1 MGLFD
6 DFKAHVLKQDT
17 QPVDPDAAYT
27 THRTAA
33 DFSLS
38 PAGQVLREVAIPKD
52 ETIKLEAQIPGAPEP
67 KPDTNDPNRRTED
80 EFRAMGLSYD
90 QITPEQIQ
98 AASAQQEAN
107 RQGMLKASM
116 DKAPAQ
122 PPVGLEAVTRMIDFP
137 ASKVRDAIAK
147 KVSEA
152 TGANVTGDNLAE
164 YVGKETAPGDPV
176 GQLVNS
182 TLTSIL
188 TDPLVALPGL
198 GIPSSA
204 YKKGIEGVIKGIE
217 KAGELS
223 KGAGVDLV
231 AERGSVSLGGSGAI
245 PPVPPVTPIDPA
257 TKYQQLVE
265 VQRRAK
271 KGETF
276 SDKQVVTEAKKLI
289 DSSKL
294 SAATIEQ
301 LAPGTALN
309 AESQFAVHALA
320 AENFIQIQQLAQ
332 TAATPV
338 EKKAVLDAFWEH
350 GQIFDAPRRGA
361 IAETGRAERI
371 LGTAA
376 PADMAAKKAFLD
388 QFAPVAGKLQG
399 GVSLERAVEL
409 IKNIKTEDQ
418 LAILA
423 KNATKPQLKDAFLGL
438 WVNSLLS
445 GPQTH
450 VANILGN
457 SATLAWGVAERQ
469 LAGLMLGEV
478 HPGEAS
484 AMVKGVFESF
494 GDALQLG
501 ARAFMTNESKFGS
514 TKLEQTKAVSFEE
527 AGMAGVPGQA
537 LDYLSAFFQG
547 FGGRP
552 LLAADEFF
560 KAINFRAE
568 VRALALREAHAAV
581 SSEQLTGKAAR
592 DRVKEL
598 SEKYAADVPEHIHA
612 DAEQYAAYMTFTKE
626 LGPGGKWLQEGAA
639 TVPAVKLIT
648 PFIRTPINIFKYA
661 GERTPFALFTKSMW
675 ADIQAG
681 GARRQLALAKVSTGA
696 MVAGTGVLW
705 AANGFITGGGPNP
718 KKFNL
723 DVMREGG
730 WQPYSVNVS
739 AIKRSA
745 KGGSSEWQ
753 AGDKLIAYNR
763 VEPLG
768 MLLGMY
774 ANYVDI
780 ASNAE
785 TDSDYE
791 ELAMK
796 MTMATVKTMSSKT
809 FIKGLSQTALAFA
822 YPEEFMG
829 ETLER
834 QAVSFVPI
842 LGSSLSRGVARQID
856 PVVREADGFIE
867 ELMKNT
873 PILSK
878 DLPPTLDII
887 HGEPVYREGGVGPD
901 IASPLYQST
910 YKKDPVIEE
919 IVRNQVNIS
928 RPNGIVHG
936 VELNQEGK
944 NELQRIITHA
954 VKKGG
959 RNLHASLE
967 HMMNSAVYKN
977 GTTGPDGRR
986 ALLIKSLMHA
996 FTEKGQMLLLKK
1008 HPEIRQQ
1015 VKDNQRA
1022 HADKMKSVRPVPSD
1036 DEINNADV
1044 DLDVGGF

>member
-6 DFKAHVLKQDT
+6 DFKAHVLKEDT
-17 QPVDPDAAYT
+17 HPVDPDQAYT
-27 THRTAA
+27 THRTEA
-33 DFSLS
+33 DFALS
-38 PAGQVLREVAIPKD
+38 PSGKVLREAQTPAQAD
-52 ETIKLEAQIPGAPEP
+52 EPVQLEAQLPGNKEP
-67 KPDTNDPNRRTED
+67 KPDVPGGVRSDGEID
-80 EFRAMGLSYD
+80 ALLGV
-90 QITPEQIQ
+90 TPQQPQ
-98 AASAQQEAN
+98 A
-107 RQGMLKASM
+107 
-116 DKAPAQ
+116 APAQ
-122 PPVGLEAVTRMIDFP
+122 EHPIISGVREVFKQAEKGIDFGAKVLDDPRTEAVGLGLT
-137 ASKVRDAIAK
+137 
-147 KVSEA
+147 
-152 TGANVTGDNLAE
+152 TGGVMTGQPEL
-164 YVGKETAPGDPV
+164 
-176 GQLVNS
+176 
-182 TLTSIL
+182 
-188 TDPLVALPGL
+188 ALPGL
-198 GIPSSA
+198 A
-204 YKKGIEGVIKGIE
+204 
-217 KAGELS
+217 L
-223 KGAGVDLV
+223 L
-231 AERGSVSLGGSGAI
+231 GAI
-245 PPVPPVTPIDPA
+245 KLSRGAAKGGKIVDELDPA

-265 VQRRAK
+265 IQRRAK

-276 SDKQVVTEAKKLI
+276 SDKQVITEANKLI
-289 DSSKL
+289 ETSKL
-294 SAATIEQ
+294 SATTIEQ

-320 AENFIQIQQLAQ
+320 AENFRNVKALAD
-332 TAATPV
+332 TAID
-338 EKKAVLDAFWEH
+338 ESSMKAVLDAFWEH

-376 PADMAAKKAFLD
+376 PTDMVAKKAFLD
-388 QFAPVAGKLQG
+388 QFASVAGKLQG
-399 GVSLERAVEL
+399 GVPIERAVDL
-409 IKNIKTEDQ
+409 IKSIKTEDQ
-418 LAILA
+418 LAIFA

-450 VANILGN
+450 VANMLGN

-501 ARAFMTNESKFGS
+501 ARAFMTNESKFGA
-514 TKLEQTKAVSFEE
+514 TKLEQNKPVSFEE

-537 LDYLSAFFQG
+537 LDYLAAFFQG

-568 VRALALREAHAAV
+568 VRALSLREAHAAV

-592 DRVKEL
+592 KRVKEL
-598 SEKYAADVPEHIHA
+598 SEQYAANVPEHIQA
-612 DAEQYAAYMTFTKE
+612 EAEQYAAYTTFTKE

-639 TVPAVKLIT
+639 TVPAVKLII

-681 GARRQLALAKVSTGA
+681 GARRQLALAKISTGA
-696 MVAGTGVLW
+696 MVAGTGTLW
-705 AANGFITGGGPNP
+705 AANGFLTGGGPNP

-723 DVMREGG
+723 SVMKEGG

-739 AIKRSA
+739 AIKRAA
-745 KGGSSEWQ
+745 KGQSSEWA

-780 ASNAE
+780 ASNAAE
-785 TDSDYE
+785 DSDYE

-809 FIKGLSQTALAFA
+809 FIKGLSQVALAFA
-822 YPEEFMG
+822 YPEEFLG

-842 LGSSLSRGVARQID
+842 LGSSLSRGVARQVD
-856 PVVREADGFIE
+856 PVVREAEGFIE

-873 PILSK
+873 PVLSLSTLPI
-878 DLPPTLDII
+878 DL
-887 HGEPVYREGGVGPD
+887 
-901 IASPLYQST
+901 
-910 YKKDPVIEE
+910 
-919 IVRNQVNIS
+919 
-928 RPNGIVHG
+928 
-936 VELNQEGK
+936 
-944 NELQRIITHA
+944 
-954 VKKGG
+954 
-959 RNLHASLE
+959 
-967 HMMNSAVYKN
+967 
-977 GTTGPDGRR
+977 
-986 ALLIKSLMHA
+986 
-996 FTEKGQMLLLKK
+996 
-1008 HPEIRQQ
+1008 
-1015 VKDNQRA
+1015 
-1022 HADKMKSVRPVPSD
+1022 
-1036 DEINNADV
+1036 
-1044 DLDVGGF
+1044 